1 MMRRFF
7 PISWQSGVEQK
18 DSAIECTDRD
28 EVEIVHH
35 GGPEAAIVTEDIQP
49 ERKNSNPRKSK
60 GSHSFKT
67 KFQKFSHKHRP
78 NKSKDEVK
86 VDFFFSIFNFHFS
99 ICEIKLCFIGFR

>member
-18 DSAIECTDRD
+18 DSSIECTDRD

-86 VDFFFSIFNFHFS
+86 VDFFFQFSIFIFQS
-99 ICEIKLCFIGFR
+99 VKLNCVL